1 MTGAILGSDPFKRIL
16 MKYCGNRG
24 KNVTFS
30 GTSLKS
36 SRYEEYPGSIT
47 DVSEFTFMVDKVIQ
61 YGVKKIRFIL
71 DRGYFSKKT
80 SDILM
85 RMDTHSSS
93 CARDVGLW
101 YPPLY

>member
-1 MTGAILGSDPFKRIL
+1 

-24 KNVTFS
+24 KNATFS

-61 YGVKKIRFIL
+61 YGFKKIGFIL
-71 DRGYFSKKT
+71 DRGYFSKKNIRYIDENGYT
-80 SDILM
+80 FIIMCKGCRSLVSL
-85 RMDTHSSS
+85 RAT
-93 CARDVGLW
+93 
-101 YPPLY
+101 